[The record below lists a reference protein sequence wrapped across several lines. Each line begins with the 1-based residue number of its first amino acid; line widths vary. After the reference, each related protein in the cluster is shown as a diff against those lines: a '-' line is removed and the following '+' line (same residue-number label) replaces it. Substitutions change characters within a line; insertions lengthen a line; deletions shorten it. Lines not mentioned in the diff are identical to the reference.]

1 MVNRVTLLN
10 ENTEKLTAEDL
21 TVKIGCKGVEVTGFF
36 DHTKASEQPC
46 RKSVW
51 VLVTMDD
58 HQVLGEKPT
67 VAVFATEQVAQEA
80 MAAWIMADCQALEID
95 LSCVE
100 CSPGGEFAYTKD
112 GRLSWEIT
120 EYDVEES
127 V

>member
-1 MVNRVTLLN
+1 MVKRVVLLN
-10 ENTEKLTAEDL
+10 EQSEKLTAEEL
-21 TVKIGCKGVEVTGFF
+21 TLRIDRKGVTATGFF
-36 DHTKASEQPC
+36 EHSKASERPC

-67 VAVFATEQVAQEA
+67 VAVFATEQIAQEA

-100 CSPGGEFAYTKD
+100 YSPGGEFAYTKD

-120 EYDVEES
+120 ESDVEES